1 MGLTLKYRYNKK
13 EVSQLVCSDP
23 VVHVIPNN
31 EAIEEPEESF
41 IEGIRKGLED
51 FSKGNYIVFEDDD
64 KLETYMM
71 SL

>member
-1 MGLTLKYRYNKK
+1 M
-13 EVSQLVCSDP
+13 VCSDP
-23 VVHVIPNN
+23 LEEVVHVIPKN
-31 EAIEEPEESF
+31 EAIEELEESF

-64 KLETYMM
+64 ELEAYMM

>member
-1 MGLTLKYRYNKK
+1 
-13 EVSQLVCSDP
+13 
-23 VVHVIPNN
+23 VIPKNG
-31 EAIEEPEESF
+31 AIEEHEEGF

-64 KLETYMM
+64 ELEAYMM

>member
-1 MGLTLKYRYNKK
+1 
-13 EVSQLVCSDP
+13 
-23 VVHVIPNN
+23 VIPKNGA
-31 EAIEEPEESF
+31 AIEEHEEGF

-64 KLETYMM
+64 ELEAYMM

>member
-1 MGLTLKYRYNKK
+1 VHLYTYKK
-13 EVSQLVCSDP
+13 EVSQLVCS
-23 VVHVIPNN
+23 VHVIPKNG
-31 EAIEEPEESF
+31 AIEEHEEGF

-64 KLETYMM
+64 ELEAYMM

>member
-1 MGLTLKYRYNKK
+1 M
-13 EVSQLVCSDP
+13 VCSDP
-23 VVHVIPNN
+23 VVRVIPKN
-31 EAIEEPEESF
+31 EAIEEHEESF

-64 KLETYMM
+64 KLEAYMM